1 MSPCELKKIF
11 LTCFIFSSLTVAVQ
25 SLRLVHSFLVCL
37 NLFLPKFELKIEI
50 LCSGCY
56 KFLISDD
63 DDGCSWVKLFLSKVL
78 MLSQQIHVQFSVL
91 A

>member
-1 MSPCELKKIF
+1 M
-11 LTCFIFSSLTVAVQ
+11 AVQ

-37 NLFLPKFELKIEI
+37 NLFLPKFKLKIEI

-56 KFLISDD
+56 KFLIGDD
-63 DDGCSWVKLFLSKVL
+63 DEDAHGSSCFFLFLSKVL